1 MKQKILAGFEGI
13 GWVRFVTRSFTP
25 VRRAPVHPEVDGD
38 ELARHRSHAW
48 KSTSNLA
55 DSLLAGL
62 KCSVP
67 NSYEYA

>member
-1 MKQKILAGFEGI
+1 MPEVNR
-13 GWVRFVTRSFTP
+13 WV
-25 VRRAPVHPEVDGD
+25 AAVHPEVDGD
-38 ELARHRSHAW
+38 GLAHHRAHAW

-67 NSYEYA
+67 NSYGYA